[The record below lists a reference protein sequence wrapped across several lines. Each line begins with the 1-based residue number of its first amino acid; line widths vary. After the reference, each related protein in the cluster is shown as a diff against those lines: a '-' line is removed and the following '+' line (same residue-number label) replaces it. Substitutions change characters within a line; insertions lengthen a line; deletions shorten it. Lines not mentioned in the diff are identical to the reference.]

1 MRALARPHDVPT
13 LGDFATARQP
23 GIDGATVDA
32 EYAKRMP
39 EELY

>member
-1 MRALARPHDVPT
+1 LFDSKTADA
-13 LGDFATARQP
+13 GDPQGFA
-23 GIDGATVDA
+23 ATRSPDMDCDACDA